1 MPPVNLAN
9 VNISLQQ
16 FQDISSGKYN
26 AGEVKLESETTLGKI
41 NHHVHRTGAND
52 KSLSHEEVLAIKN
65 AFVKALSSHGV
76 AEAEIG
82 RIRRDLG
89 LAADAGI
96 DKTLHARSLKPLSR
110 QQVREILDRNAAA
123 INASRTENGDRVF
136 IAPAA
141 RLPGADAAARAARGD
156 EVNAALAGTRSTS
169 EHAGVALAE
178 AVVAGD
184 VDFRSYEDSQALAA
198 QARAQLA
205 QILEKTKGA
214 PSAEREAVVE
224 FRLRATG
231 QSVRIPT
238 GRSEA
243 AFVRRLEEMLVR
255 LNAVQGT
262 DERSIAVRTAF
273 GAIESAAARRDW
285 LDGLAGAPDA
295 GFKVRTAVVLMLTDA
310 GIDDYETL
318 SLVNRVDDEIAFGLA
333 RTLAALDGGLR
344 GDALRGDQAMLSLAH
359 LAADGVEVPQ
369 DACAAI
375 PATSA
380 KQWNAA
386 IRQAISGNEP
396 ENLPHDVRALVDA
409 LPGRLRDQ
417 FGPDFLEVGE
427 TGTRFIGSADSY
439 EVAPEDLEDRI
450 TAENLRDRLDALVQ
464 RKAAQRYA
472 SGLID
477 RAIVAAGG
485 GEENSPFLWNDW
497 ETTRPA
503 LKERLLAARTA
514 AEADAVF
521 AEFRPEIE
529 ADARRFAAV
538 QLARN
543 KAAAWYRDALAR
555 RLGVPSAC
563 LSSGLE
569 LDRFE
574 RRAGDLAAAI
584 RRGQH
589 PAATDAE
596 IEAAFRSY
604 AENAAASRADAIAA
618 VERMDLPPAL
628 RDAVKDHVL
637 AIDRPEKLDV
647 AATVAAAR
655 AGLGAL
661 VAAVDAALVP
671 GVPKEAVYAAM
682 KSVAEQFGRVVRGLF
697 PPEAEFGAEEQFTHG
712 TVVSATVIHDIP
724 GFAEKLVAFFARPDV
739 RADEGDLFKREKPAF
754 NSGMFKMALPPGG
767 VKVELAAS
775 LGTPSMPPF
784 HAQALMKAFEEA
796 GLGALSVAERMAMLR
811 PSHPAGSAL
820 ASAVAQAPGLVS
832 PARLRELA
840 VPILRSLAGAA
851 DVALPPADRARLEAA
866 LAKYAGGLSEADK
879 ARLREY
885 AESLDFSEA
894 AAPDSEK
901 AVARHLDEICG
912 GGGLDNPASSASRR
926 ALAAGFALAD
936 LPTLAR
942 VAYVVEGGGAV
953 TDRTIDALL
962 DPQSDFRRGWDA
974 ALLRH
979 HGDNGH
985 PERLATLAPGI
996 KIGIAA
1002 AVRACGD
1009 DADLLAIVTAGIDRV
1024 TANGAGQIRGVTAV
1038 ARIVADVRANLAEL
1052 REATAGD
1059 PDAYAAGL
1067 EMLKG
1072 LEARRVPP
1080 GFVRHLVDSVRR
1092 APVDALAKLRARSS
1106 AAEIHAA
1113 LLQFNRNAD
1122 AILDAKK
1129 AQGLLDGADEIQIC
1143 RAFLVRMTVARLAAA
1158 QRQGV
1163 RAALAAENAAQLVA
1177 FYGEVGQDNV
1187 EMPPMPGGVH
1197 TDVQRIAAT
1206 LARDA
1211 RNLFGAVR
1219 RALGEPDAPGGIP
1232 APQGEIDM
1240 GRIGAAAALG
1250 QIRSAAEAE
1259 CAAAGEAYLRET
1271 FPGASP
1277 AAAAMRGIFQR
1288 RIAATPSIDPSITL
1302 ATSYSTTVARMIN
1315 TNIVI
1320 GAKTLATMP
1329 FADSQFAKDRARGM
1343 DVVLPG
1349 GARLSTDPAT
1359 AADEIARFVT
1369 GRPDAA
1375 YAQLAPAERNQVH
1388 VVMTLLTQDSVRSV
1402 VDGPSIA
1409 LDPEGRTTTFAH
1421 GGGANAHT
1429 WTFRLERDPDNAI
1442 VVKFDATFRPT
1453 HLLAGTDAIPLGPG
1467 SQIRGSF
1474 ELTLPTATMNAI
1486 GGLDFAGCDTA
1497 PAQATLDA
1505 QPPVAQ
1511 KVAAALNQLPAP
1523 FRFGLHPSTG
1533 FGFVLN

>member
-1 MPPVNLAN
+1 MAVNLAN

-41 NHHVHRTGAND
+41 NNHVHRTGAND

-231 QSVRIPT
+231 QTVRIPT

-273 GAIESAAARRDW
+273 GAIEGAAARRDW

-318 SLVNRVDDEIAFGLA
+318 SLVNRVDDEDALAFA
-333 RTLAALDGGLR
+333 RSLAALDGRFR
-344 GDALRGDQAMLSLAH
+344 GDALRGDQLLQSLAH
-359 LAADGVEVPQ
+359 LAADGHEVPE
-369 DACAAI
+369 DARAAV

-386 IRQAISGNEP
+386 IRQAINGNEP
-396 ENLPHDVRALVDA
+396 EKLPHDVRALLDA

-417 FGPDFLEVGE
+417 FGPDFLDVGE
-427 TGTRFIGSADSY
+427 TGVRFIGSGDSY
-439 EVAPEDLEDRI
+439 VVAPDDLAERI

-472 SGLID
+472 GGLID

-569 LDRFE
+569 LDRFG
-574 RRAGDLAAAI
+574 RRAGELADAI

-671 GVPKEAVYAAM
+671 GAPKEAVYAAM
-682 KSVAEQFGRVVRGLF
+682 KPVAEQFGRVVRGLF

-832 PARLRELA
+832 PDRLRELA
-840 VPILRSLAGAA
+840 VPILRSLGGAA

-926 ALAAGFALAD
+926 ALAAGFTLAD

-953 TDRTIDALL
+953 MDATIDAVL
-962 DPQSDFRRGWDA
+962 DPQSDFRRGYDA
-974 ALLRH
+974 AIA
-979 HGDNGH
+979 
-985 PERLATLAPGI
+985 RLAPPRPGQEPRPLRLEE
-996 KIGIAA
+996 KLLVAH
-1002 AVRACGD
+1002 AVIEARN
-1009 DADLLAIVTAGIDRV
+1009 DADLLAVVTNGIGRV
-1024 TANGAGQIRGVTAV
+1024 TTGGDGSLRTPTAV
-1038 ARIVADVRANLAEL
+1038 AENVLRVKADLAEL
-1052 REATAGD
+1052 REIAKDD
-1059 PDAYAAGL
+1059 PALLAAGMTL
-1067 EMLKG
+1067 LKG
-1072 LEARRVPP
+1072 LETRRIPA
-1080 GFVRHLVDSVRR
+1080 GFLRHLVDSAR
-1092 APVDALAKLRARSS
+1092 ALPLEALASLRARSK
-1106 AAEIHAA
+1106 ATDIHLA
-1113 LLQFNRNAD
+1113 LAPLNR
-1122 AILDAKK
+1122 AITRILRDGPGRK
-1129 AQGLLDGADEIQIC
+1129 LLDGADET
-1143 RAFLVRMTVARLAAA
+1143 RACQWFLLELVVGRLSPA
-1158 QRQGV
+1158 QRRSV
-1163 RAALAAENAAQLVA
+1163 RAALESANASALNALYQDVSDQNAIEFPAGTSNGVTETASRHAIGAQQTMQFAFQLLGRSLDVPDPDAQIPFPQGNPDYGRMRAADIVGDLLRSARETVRELRDEVLLHVAGAGRSPASRALRDVYGRFIGPEPFDPDTLVSI
-1177 FYGEVGQDNV
+1177 
-1187 EMPPMPGGVH
+1187 
-1197 TDVQRIAAT
+1197 TIARSVSHA
-1206 LARDA
+1206 LGY
-1211 RNLFGAVR
+1211 GAVR
-1219 RALGEPDAPGGIP
+1219 
-1232 APQGEIDM
+1232 
-1240 GRIGAAAALG
+1240 
-1250 QIRSAAEAE
+1250 
-1259 CAAAGEAYLRET
+1259 
-1271 FPGASP
+1271 
-1277 AAAAMRGIFQR
+1277 
-1288 RIAATPSIDPSITL
+1288 
-1302 ATSYSTTVARMIN
+1302 
-1315 TNIVI
+1315 
-1320 GAKTLATMP
+1320 GAKSLVASDDLAGTP
-1329 FADSQFAKDRARGM
+1329 FAQARQAG
-1343 DVVLPG
+1343 LRG
-1349 GARLSTDPAT
+1349 RLLSNDPAT
-1359 AADEIARFVT
+1359 ARDELARFVT

-1375 YAQLAPAERNQVH
+1375 WGTLAAGERNQVA
-1388 VVMTLLTQDSVRSV
+1388 VLMSLLTHESALAAVQAPPV
-1402 VDGPSIA
+1402 A
-1409 LDPEGRTTTFAH
+1409 LDPEGREAAFSYV
-1421 GGGANAHT
+1421 GAGDARPV
-1429 WTFRLERDPDNAI
+1429 FRLEVNRGGEIKVYCELEMHPAALL
-1442 VVKFDATFRPT
+1442 VGGETHEFAPGATVK
-1453 HLLAGTDAIPLGPG
+1453 
-1467 SQIRGSF
+1467 GSF
-1474 ELTLPTATMNAI
+1474 LCSISPEERRRIAEVDLAHA
-1486 GGLDFAGCDTA
+1486 DTA
-1497 PAQATLDA
+1497 DA
-1505 QPPVAQ
+1505 EAFYNRNPPEPRRLRGAYERIPDAVRPNLA
-1511 KVAAALNQLPAP
+1511 VAASFGILNA
-1523 FRFGLHPSTG
+1523 
-1533 FGFVLN
+1533 

>member
-26 AGEVKLESETTLGKI
+26 AGEVRLESETTLGKI
-41 NHHVHRTGAND
+41 NNHVHRTGAND

-110 QQVREILDRNAAA
+110 QQVRQILDRNAAA

-141 RLPGADAAARAARGD
+141 RLPGADAAARAARRD

-205 QILEKTKGA
+205 QILEKSKGA
-214 PSAEREAVVE
+214 PSAEREAVVA

-295 GFKVRTAVVLMLTDA
+295 GFKVRTATILMLTEA

-318 SLVNRVDDEIAFGLA
+318 SLVNRVDDADALAFA
-333 RTLAALDGGLR
+333 RSLAALDGRFR
-344 GDALRGDQAMLSLAH
+344 GDALRGDQLLQSLAH
-359 LAADGVEVPQ
+359 LAADGHEVPQ
-369 DACAAI
+369 DARAAV

-386 IRQAISGNEP
+386 IRKAIGGNRP
-396 ENLPHDVRALVDA
+396 ENLPHDVRALIDA
-409 LPGRLRDQ
+409 IPGRLRDQ
-417 FGPDFLEVGE
+417 FGPDFLAVGE
-427 TGTRFIGSADSY
+427 TGVRFIGSADSY

-464 RKAAQRYA
+464 RKAAERYA
-472 SGLID
+472 GGLID

-485 GEENSPFLWNDW
+485 GEENSPYLWKDW
-497 ETTRPA
+497 GTTRPA

-569 LDRFE
+569 LDRFG
-574 RRAGDLAAAI
+574 RRAGELADAI
-584 RRGQH
+584 RQGQH

-661 VAAVDAALVP
+661 VAAVDALLVP
-671 GVPKEAVYAAM
+671 GVPKATVYAAM
-682 KSVAEQFGRVVRGLF
+682 KPVAEQFGRVVRGLF

-724 GFAEKLVAFFARPDV
+724 GFAEKLVAFFSRPDV
-739 RADEGDLFKREKPAF
+739 RADEKDIFEEESPAF
-754 NSGMFKMALPPGG
+754 ASGMFKMALPPGG

-784 HAQALMKAFEEA
+784 HAQALTRAFEEA

-820 ASAVAQAPGLVS
+820 ASAVAQAPGLVT
-832 PARLRELA
+832 PDRLRELA
-840 VPILRSLAGAA
+840 VPILRSLGGAA
-851 DVALPPADRARLEAA
+851 VALPPADRARLEAA
-866 LAKYAGGLSEADK
+866 LAKYAGGLSEADA

-885 AESLDFSEA
+885 AETLDFSQA
-894 AAPDSEK
+894 AAPASEK
-901 AVARHLDEICG
+901 ALAARLDEICG

-942 VAYVVEGGGAV
+942 VAYVVEDGVAV

-979 HGDNGH
+979 RNINNH
-985 PERLATLAPGI
+985 PERLATLDPGI

-1002 AVRACGD
+1002 AVHACED

-1080 GFVRHLVDSVRR
+1080 GFVKHLVDSVRR

-1129 AQGLLDGADEIQIC
+1129 VQDLLDGADEIQVC
-1143 RAFLVRMTVARLAAA
+1143 RGFLARMMLARLTAA

-1163 RAALAAENAAQLVA
+1163 RAALATQNAAQLVA
-1177 FYGEVGQDNV
+1177 FYDEVGQDNV
-1187 EMPPMPGGVH
+1187 EMPDMPAGVRV
-1197 TDVQRIAAT
+1197 DVQRIGTSLVRDAT
-1206 LARDA
+1206 L
-1211 RNLFGAVR
+1211 LFRTVR
-1219 RALGEPDAPGGIP
+1219 GALGEPDLAGGIP
-1232 APQGEIDM
+1232 ALQGEIDM
-1240 GRIGAAAALG
+1240 GRIGAGAVFA
-1250 QIRSAAEAE
+1250 QIQRAAEAE
-1259 CAAAGEAYLRET
+1259 CSAAGEAYLRET

-1302 ATSYSTTVARMIN
+1302 ATAYSTTVARMIN

-1343 DVVLPG
+1343 DVVLPD
-1349 GARLSTDPAT
+1349 GARLSTNPAA
-1359 AADEIARFVT
+1359 AADELARFVT

-1409 LDPEGRTTTFAH
+1409 LDPEGRETTFNY

-1467 SQIRGSF
+1467 SRIRGSF

-1497 PAQATLDA
+1497 PAQATLNA
-1505 QPPVAQ
+1505 QPPVAR
-1511 KVAAALNQLPAP
+1511 KVAAALDQLPAP
-1523 FRFGLHPSTG
+1523 FRFGLNPSTG